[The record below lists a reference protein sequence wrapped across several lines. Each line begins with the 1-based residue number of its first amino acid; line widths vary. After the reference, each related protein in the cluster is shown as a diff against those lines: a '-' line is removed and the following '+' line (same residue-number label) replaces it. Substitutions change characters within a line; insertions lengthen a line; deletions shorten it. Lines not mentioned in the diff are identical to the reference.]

1 MLASIERFAERVN
14 ALWAEPL
21 TDPERWARISD
32 LMSILLEDPGLK
44 KHAASWGDTNRDGY
58 KNVGNLLLYEDP
70 KYGWVINSLVK
81 GSGGQV
87 PAHDHAHIWTAYGV
101 IEGSEKIYRYE
112 LVEGDRT
119 GAKARLKE
127 TGVTEVV
134 PGDVDLVAPYEAH
147 AEIATA
153 GRTVAIMVRSEKL
166 GRALHAVYIDGE
178 VTHRPGPEQLAIILE
193 DELEVAR

>member
-1 MLASIERFAERVN
+1 M
-14 ALWAEPL
+14 
-21 TDPERWARISD
+21 
-32 LMSILLEDPGLK
+32 LLEDAGPQ
-44 KHAASWGDTNRDGY
+44 KHAASWGETNRDGY

-87 PAHDHAHIWTAYGV
+87 PPHDHAHIWTAYGV

-119 GAKARLKE
+119 AAKARLRE
-127 TGVTEVV
+127 TTITEVV
-134 PGDVDLVAPYEAH
+134 PGHVDLVPPYEAH

-153 GRTVAIMVRSEKL
+153 GRTVAIMVRSEKI
-166 GRALHAVYIDGE
+166 GRALHAVYLDGD
-178 VTHRPGPEQLAIILE
+178 VMHRPAPS
-193 DELEVAR
+193 RWRSPWRMS